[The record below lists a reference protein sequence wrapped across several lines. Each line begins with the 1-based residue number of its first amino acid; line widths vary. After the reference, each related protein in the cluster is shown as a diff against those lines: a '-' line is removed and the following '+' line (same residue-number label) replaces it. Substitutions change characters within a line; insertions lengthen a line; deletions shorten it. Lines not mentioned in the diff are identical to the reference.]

1 MAKGGIERK
10 RQSFIVQLL
19 VNPTSGEY
27 TNNLETERWLQSCT
41 SGRI

>member
-1 MAKGGIERK
+1 MAKGRIERK
-10 RQSFIVQLL
+10 RQSFIAQL
-19 VNPTSGEY
+19 NPTSGEY